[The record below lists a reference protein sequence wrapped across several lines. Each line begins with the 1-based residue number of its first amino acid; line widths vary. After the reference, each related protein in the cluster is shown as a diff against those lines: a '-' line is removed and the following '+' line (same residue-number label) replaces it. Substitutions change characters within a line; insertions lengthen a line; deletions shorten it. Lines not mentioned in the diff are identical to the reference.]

1 MIEKGCASINS
12 YHSLSWLVNLEDI
25 FVKLK
30 IDNILAEILLRF
42 SHNFWESDLIPLVDF
57 LVFFL
62 EPTFFHSFLF
72 TEMS

>member
-1 MIEKGCASINS
+1 M
-12 YHSLSWLVNLEDI
+12 NLEDT

-30 IDNILAEILLRF
+30 IDNTLAEFLLRF
-42 SHNFWESDLIPLVDF
+42 SHNFGESDLIPLVDF

-62 EPTFFHSFLF
+62 EPTFFHCFLF